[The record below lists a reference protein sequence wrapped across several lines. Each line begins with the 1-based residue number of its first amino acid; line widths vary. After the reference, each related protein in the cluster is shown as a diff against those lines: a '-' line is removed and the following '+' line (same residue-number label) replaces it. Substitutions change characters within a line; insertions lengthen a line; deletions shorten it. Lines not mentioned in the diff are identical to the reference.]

1 MSDFN
6 PLIWQYRG
14 KPKAVA
20 TVTVLHDESASVMES
35 AVDMSDIL
43 NIDKARGYALDLV
56 GYHVGVNRSLSSF
69 MPRKFFG
76 FSRTGQLG
84 FNEGKFYRYAEPT
97 GDSTLLG
104 DEDFRFMIKAKIL
117 KNYQFGSICDIAYS
131 ISFLFG
137 RNARIIDNY
146 DMTMTAIIPPTAIT
160 PFKKYAIDNLDIL
173 VRPVGVM
180 YKYVIMDPEKYFGFY
195 EDRYASG
202 FDEGVFVEFSN
213 EYTK

>member
-1 MSDFN
+1 M
-6 PLIWQYRG
+6 LIWQYRG
-14 KPKAVA
+14 KPKANA
-20 TVTVLHDESASVMES
+20 TVNLISDEASKVYQS
-35 AVDMSDIL
+35 AVDTGDIL

-56 GYHVGVNRSLSSF
+56 GYHVGVNRSLASF
-69 MPRKFFG
+69 IPRKFFG
-76 FSRTGQLG
+76 FAKTGQLG
-84 FNEGKFYRYAEPT
+84 FNEGKFYRYGEST
-97 GDSTLLG
+97 GESTRLG

-117 KNYQFGSICDIAYS
+117 KNYQIGAIEDITKS

-137 RNARIIDNY
+137 RDARIIDNY
-146 DMTMTAIIPPTAIT
+146 DMTMTAIIPSTVMT
-160 PFKKYAIDNLDIL
+160 PFKKYAIENLDIL

-180 YKYVIMDPEKYFGFY
+180 YKYVIIEPAKYFGFY

>member
-1 MSDFN
+1 M
-6 PLIWQYRG
+6 LIWQYRG
-14 KPKAVA
+14 KPKANA
-20 TVTVLHDESASVMES
+20 TVNLISDEASKVYQS
-35 AVDMSDIL
+35 AVDVGDIL

-56 GYHVGVNRSLSSF
+56 GYHVGVNRSLASF
-69 MPRKFFG
+69 IPRKFFG
-76 FSRTGQLG
+76 FAKTGQLG
-84 FNEGKFYRYAEPT
+84 FNEGKFYRYGEST
-97 GDSTLLG
+97 GESARLG

-117 KNYQFGSICDIAYS
+117 KNYQIGAIEDITKS

-137 RNARIIDNY
+137 RDARIIDNY
-146 DMTMTAIIPPTAIT
+146 DMTMTAIIPSTVMT
-160 PFKKYAIDNLDIL
+160 PFKKYAIENLDIL

-180 YKYVIMDPEKYFGFY
+180 YKYVIIEPAKYFGFY